1 MPHLAIQI
9 LIGLVLGI
17 AAGVVFYGNPALAA
31 VLRPIADMFI
41 RLIKMIVVPIV
52 FSTLVVG
59 IAGVGDMKRVGR
71 LGIKTLLYFEAVTTI
86 AILFGLLVGNLAKP
100 GSGVNLGVL
109 AKGDIS
115 KYVATQ
121 HATAGHSFVDLL
133 VNVIP
138 TNVVDAFAKGD
149 MLAVIFFAVFF
160 GLGVAAL
167 GERGAPV
174 TQFFR
179 VVADTMFWVTNR
191 IMQVA
196 PLGVF
201 ALIGLTVSKFGVA
214 SLLPL
219 GKLVIVVYV
228 AMILF
233 VAIVFSAI
241 AALARVNLLAIIR
254 AVKEE
259 LLLAYST
266 ASSETVLAR
275 IMEKMEGFGCPK
287 WVTSIVIPTGY
298 SFNLDGSTLYQ
309 SIAVLFVAQLYGIHL
324 GFAQQIAMV
333 FTLALTSKG
342 IAGVPGASFVVL
354 LATLGTLGLPIEGLA
369 FIAGVDRLLD
379 MARTAVNVCGNSLAA
394 VVMSRSE
401 GVFRTETASKTCR
414 SWSCRCALKAYSSP
428 SK

>member
-1 MPHLAIQI
+1 MVQGRFRMPHLAVQI
-9 LIGLVLGI
+9 LIGLGLGI
-17 AAGVVFYGNPALAA
+17 LAGVLFYGNPMLAA
-31 VLRPIADMFI
+31 ILKPIADIFI

-59 IAGVGDMKRVGR
+59 IAGVGDIKRVGR
-71 LGIKTLLYFEAVTTI
+71 LGIKTLIYFEVVTTI
-86 AILFGLLVGNLAKP
+86 AILFGLLIGNVAQP

-115 KYVATQ
+115 KYVAAAQ
-121 HATAGHSFVDLL
+121 ATTGHSIVDLI

-138 TNVVDAFAKGD
+138 TNVVDSLAKGD
-149 MLAVIFFAVFF
+149 MLAIIFFAVFF

-191 IMQVA
+191 IMQLA

-219 GKLVIVVYV
+219 GKLVIVVYL
-228 AMILF
+228 AMFLF
-233 VAIVFSAI
+233 VALILSAI
-241 AALARVNLLAIIR
+241 AAIARVNLLGILR

-275 IMEKMEGFGCPK
+275 IMEKMEAYGCPQ

-309 SIAVLFVAQLYGIHL
+309 SIAVLFIAQLYGIHL
-324 GFAQQIAMV
+324 GFAQQLAMV

-354 LATLGTLGLPIEGLA
+354 LATLGTLGLPVEGLA

-401 GVFRTETASKTCR
+401 GVFGVADPT
-414 SWSCRCALKAYSSP
+414 LSP
-428 SK
+428 EVIATLAT

>member
-1 MPHLAIQI
+1 MPHLGVQI
-9 LIGLVLGI
+9 LMGLGLGI
-17 AAGVVFYGNPALAA
+17 LLGVLFYGNPELTAILK
-31 VLRPIADMFI
+31 PIADIFI

-59 IAGVGDMKRVGR
+59 VAGVGDIKRVGR
-71 LGIKTLLYFEAVTTI
+71 LGLKTLLYFEIVTTI
-86 AILFGLLVGNLAKP
+86 AILFGLLVANVTQP
-100 GSGVNLGVL
+100 GSGVNLGTL

-115 KYVATQ
+115 KYVATA
-121 HATAGHSFVDLL
+121 HATASGHSIVDLL
-133 VNVIP
+133 VNVVP
-138 TNVVDAFAKGD
+138 TNVIDSVAKGD

-167 GERGAPV
+167 GERGEPV
-174 TQFFR
+174 TRFFR
-179 VVADTMFWVTNR
+179 IVAETMFWVTNR
-191 IMQVA
+191 IMQLA
-196 PLGVF
+196 PLGVA

-219 GKLVIVVYV
+219 GKLVIVVYL
-228 AMILF
+228 AMAVF
-233 VAIVFSAI
+233 VVVVFSAV
-241 AALARVNLLAIIR
+241 AALARVNLLFILR

-259 LLLAYST
+259 ILLAFST

-275 IMEKMEGFGCPK
+275 IMEKMEAIGCPN

-324 GFAQQIAMV
+324 GFGRQLLMV
-333 FTLALTSKG
+333 LTLALTSKG

-401 GVFRTETASKTCR
+401 GVFGKHVAPISPEAASTL
-414 SWSCRCALKAYSSP
+414 AG
-428 SK
+428 

>member
-1 MPHLAIQI
+1 MPHLAVQI
-9 LIGLVLGI
+9 LIGLALGI
-17 AAGVVFYGNPALAA
+17 LLGVLFYGNPGLTA
-31 VLRPIADMFI
+31 VLKPIADIFI

-59 IAGVGDMKRVGR
+59 VAGVGDIKRVGR
-71 LGIKTLLYFEAVTTI
+71 LGLKTLLYFEIVTTV
-86 AILFGLLVGNLAKP
+86 AILFGLLVANVTQP
-100 GSGVNLGVL
+100 GSGVNLGAL

-115 KYVATQ
+115 KYVTTA
-121 HATAGHSFVDLL
+121 HATATGHSFVDLL
-133 VNVIP
+133 VNVVP
-138 TNVVDAFAKGD
+138 TNVVDALAKGD

-167 GERGAPV
+167 GERGEPI
-174 TQFFR
+174 TRFFR
-179 VVADTMFWVTNR
+179 VVAETMFWVTNR

-196 PLGVF
+196 PIGVF

-228 AMILF
+228 AMAIF
-233 VAIVFSAI
+233 VVVVFSAI
-241 AALARVNLLAIIR
+241 AALARVNLLFILR

-259 LLLAYST
+259 ILLAYST

-275 IMEKMEGFGCPK
+275 IMEKMEAIGCPN
-287 WVTSIVIPTGY
+287 WITSIVIPTGY

-324 GFAQQIAMV
+324 GFGRQLLMV
-333 FTLALTSKG
+333 LTLALTSKG

-401 GVFRTETASKTCR
+401 GVFGKHVAPI
-414 SWSCRCALKAYSSP
+414 SP
-428 SK
+428 EAVSTLSG